1 MYGVGSQAIAVLT
14 CTFRPACRLARGI
27 HECNFTGN
35 NATTGHGGAIGL
47 HYTVARVSQASFTH
61 NRCRCRGC
69 VLVCSLLT
77 CWYFLRS
84 AIAGGGGAVY
94 WSPSRTELFRFAAPP
109 QMVNVTPEA
118 DPATGAPPCTGA
130 VTREQCDWPG
140 CDSSRV
146 VRVCD
151 AASNCAT
158 YGCSVASSVH
168 NLTVKQV
175 AAAPGQPLP
184 QSGDDLKPPIE
195 VELVDYH
202 GARVRSDGRTTTIAA
217 ELEDQFIAQSL
228 VGATR

>member
-1 MYGVGSQAIAVLT
+1 M
-14 CTFRPACRLARGI
+14 
-27 HECNFTGN
+27 
-35 NATTGHGGAIGL
+35 
-47 HYTVARVSQASFTH
+47 
-61 NRCRCRGC
+61 
-69 VLVCSLLT
+69 
-77 CWYFLRS
+77 
-84 AIAGGGGAVY
+84 Y
-94 WSPSRTELFRFAAPP
+94 WSPSRTELFRSAAPP
-109 QMVNVTPEA
+109 QMVNVVPEA
-118 DPATGAPPCTGA
+118 DPATGAPPCNGA
-130 VTREQCDWPG
+130 QTREQCDWPG

-168 NLTVKQV
+168 NLTVTRV